1 MEQDYHRILSAMLF
15 RLDTVVCGDV
25 HGETQCCGGRGSAVK
40 ALSGEAVIEG
50 WRSWA
55 RVCEAVDIETNT
67 RKESPN
73 VGLITEVASSS
84 LFRDGDSVS
93 YHS

>member
-1 MEQDYHRILSAMLF
+1 M
-15 RLDTVVCGDV
+15 
-25 HGETQCCGGRGSAVK
+25 K
-40 ALSGEAVIEG
+40 ALSSEAVIEG
-50 WRSWA
+50 WRWRA
-55 RVCEAVDIETNT
+55 RACEVVHIETNT